1 MVALFEK
8 TTYRL
13 TTKGLSALK
22 HCPQLELGPGEKA
35 PDIVN
40 VVVEIP
46 MGSSIKY
53 EFDKELCVIKVDRF
67 LYTAMHYPFN
77 YGFIPG
83 TLEEDGD
90 PVDVL
95 ILSAQPV
102 APGAVIEVKPI
113 ALLVMEDEEG
123 PDSKVIAVP
132 KEKLDPIYGSLN
144 DVNDIPEPL
153 KNKIKHFFEHYKELE
168 PGKWVKVK
176 EWLPASKAKEKIRD
190 AIERFKS
197 SKS

>member
-1 MVALFEK
+1 ME
-8 TTYRL
+8 
-13 TTKGLSALK
+13 
-22 HCPQLELGPGEKA
+22 CPQLKVGPGDKA

-46 MGSSIKY
+46 MGSSVKY
-53 EFDKELCVIKVDRF
+53 EFDKKACVVRVDRF
-67 LYTAMHYPFN
+67 LYTAMYYPFN

-95 ILSAQPV
+95 VLSNMPV
-102 APGAVIEVKPI
+102 APGSVIEARPV

-132 KEKLDPIYGSLN
+132 KDKLDPTFKSIR
-144 DVNDIPEPL
+144 DVGDIPEPV
-153 KNKIKHFFEHYKELE
+153 KEKIKHFFEHYKELE

-176 EWLPASKAKEKIRD
+176 EWRSAEEAKKKILE
-190 AIERFKS
+190 AIERYRRS
-197 SKS
+197 S